1 MATQARPREP
11 ETRKPKPDGRLDPVR
26 SPAGVERYVQ
36 TRLERELEAMDASIL
51 YWLRARWRAV
61 EPITVANDADPVREL
76 KALLR
81 KRGQMWGRKWRDM
94 AEALAAE
101 LTGRTRGHVDRALEK
116 MLRDNG
122 VTIRFRMSAAMR
134 QTVNAGLAQ
143 QVELITNLGAQ
154 HVAAVEGYVM
164 RSLQTGRDLHQLS
177 NDLEHGLGV
186 SRRRAEFLARDQT
199 NKATAT
205 MARTRA
211 LELGCTEGEWLHSA
225 GGRVPRPSHV
235 AFSRKRYDLAK
246 GAFLDEVWTWPGVE
260 PNCRCVS
267 RPILPTL
274 GAKR

>member
-11 ETRKPKPDGRLDPVR
+11 ETSSPKGDGRLNPVR
-26 SPAGVERYVQ
+26 PPAGVEAYV
-36 TRLERELEAMDASIL
+36 RERMERELDAMHASIV
-51 YWLRARWRAV
+51 YWLKAGWRKSD
-61 EPITVANDADPVREL
+61 PITVANDADPARAL
-76 KALLR
+76 KDLLR
-81 KRGQMWGRKWRDM
+81 KRGRMWGSKWRAM
-94 AEALAAE
+94 ADALAEE
-101 LTGRTRGHVDRALEK
+101 LSGRTRNHVDRALER

-122 VTIRFRMSAAMR
+122 VSIRFRMTASMR
-134 QTVNAGLAQ
+134 QTLNAGFQQ
-143 QVELITNLGAQ
+143 QVELITNLGDQ
-154 HVAAVEGYVM
+154 HIAAVEGYVM
-164 RSLQTGRDLHQLS
+164 RSLQTGRDLQQLS
-177 NDLEHGLGV
+177 DDLEDTLGV
-186 SRRRAEFLARDQT
+186 SRRKAEFIARDQT

-225 GGRVPRPSHV
+225 GGKKPRPSHV

-246 GAFLDEVWTWPGVE
+246 GAYLEGKWTWPGVE